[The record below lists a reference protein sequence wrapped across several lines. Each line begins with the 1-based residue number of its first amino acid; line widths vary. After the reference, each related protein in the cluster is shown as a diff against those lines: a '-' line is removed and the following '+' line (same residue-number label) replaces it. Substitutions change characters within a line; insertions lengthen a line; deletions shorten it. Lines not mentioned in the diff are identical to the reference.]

1 MQSVP
6 ILEPETSN
14 TDNTFF
20 AAKTSLSSSLFL
32 SRLFVAVAFLAQI
45 VIAWRFQHLTWD
57 DSAIT
62 LGFSRTFALTG
73 RIEPTPGSGIVEG
86 YSTTM
91 WMLLMALAAKISA
104 APAFLLATAK
114 LSTLL
119 LNLANIWLIRRW
131 LLTWTNEISANLV
144 AGFVGCTLMF
154 YETINGMET
163 PLLLFLVLLM
173 LLLLP
178 AKGMLA
184 RVGYLL
190 VGSAFLLT
198 RWESVWLLV
207 PFVIVDRPA
216 RRRISSALTWFT
228 VFLVSNLIRWR
239 YFNSLLPN
247 TIIAKRGFP
256 YSAATPTLA
265 IQRHL
270 SEPFQIL
277 LACKLFLILLAGLLL
292 YNRFIL
298 HRQSALTNRLRR
310 AFRES
315 WQLRFVALF
324 SIFSL
329 ILSTAIG
336 ANWGPPQRSFYCGW
350 PFLLALL
357 FIPLVAD
364 LRSRLTP
371 WIVIVIC
378 LFASLRMSVR
388 IHDLA
393 SKQAPIYMP
402 DATIG
407 KMATLSTA
415 ITHLQSV
422 SHHPNLVFAGPDM
435 GAILLYSNGV
445 RVVDLGLLCDA
456 VLARTRYTDID
467 HYVLEE
473 RHPDL
478 IEVHQYWTV
487 LTGLEHSSLFLS
499 RYRPIYVDHKRFFA
513 TQQLIAAIDPSYLI
527 EKTYDSNGHSSE
539 SDPLEKGY
547 LPVDYRIN
555 EDFNHYLVLK

>member
-1 MQSVP
+1 
-6 ILEPETSN
+6 
-14 TDNTFF
+14 
-20 AAKTSLSSSLFL
+20 
-32 SRLFVAVAFLAQI
+32 VAVAFLAQI
-45 VIAWRFQHLTWD
+45 VIAWRFRYLTWD

-91 WMLLMALAAKISA
+91 WMLLMALAAKFSA

-131 LLTWTNEISANLV
+131 LLSWTNEVSANLV

-173 LLLLP
+173 LLLLR
-178 AKGMLA
+178 AKGPLA
-184 RVGYLL
+184 RIGYLIA
-190 VGSAFLLT
+190 GSAFLLT
-198 RWESVWLLV
+198 RWESAWLLV
-207 PFVIVDRPA
+207 PFVLVDIPA
-216 RRRISSALTWFT
+216 RRRLTSAFTWLS
-228 VFLVSNLIRWR
+228 VFLFSNLIRWR
-239 YFNSLLPN
+239 YFGSLLPN
-247 TIIAKRGFP
+247 TIIAKHGVP
-256 YSAATPTLA
+256 YSPATPSLA
-265 IQRHL
+265 IQKHL
-270 SEPFQIL
+270 SEPVEIL

-298 HRQSALTNRLRR
+298 RRQSSLFDRLRE
-310 AFRES
+310 AFRGS
-315 WQLRFVALF
+315 WQLRFAVLF
-324 SIFSL
+324 LVFSL

-336 ANWGPPQRSFYCGW
+336 ANWGPPQRSFYTGW
-350 PFLLALL
+350 PFLLSLL

-371 WIVIVIC
+371 WIVVIIC

-407 KMATLSTA
+407 KMATVSTA
-415 ITHLQSV
+415 IAHLQSV
-422 SHHPNLVFAGPDM
+422 SHHPNLVYAGPDM
-435 GAILLYSNGV
+435 GAVLLYSNGV
-445 RVVDLGLLCDA
+445 RVVDLGLLCDL

-467 HYVLEE
+467 HYVLEQ
-473 RHPDL
+473 RQPDL
-478 IEVHQYWTV
+478 IEVHQYWTA

-513 TQQLIAAIDPSYLI
+513 TRDLIAAIDPEHLI
-527 EKTYDSNGHSSE
+527 EKTYDSNGHSAE
-539 SDPLEKGY
+539 SDPWEKSY

-555 EDFNHYLVLK
+555 QHFKHYLVLK